1 MIGECQ
7 VMSPAD
13 KYAAYLKG
21 FEPISFKRNKRGM
34 YYFSESFGAAAA
46 IYTSGKKGYPQHQLS
61 IWSGFSDMFKSGY
74 VLAMYNDELNAFVL
88 VPSQSGIRIKSYANR
103 SSTLQITCKPLI
115 EQIFAKFKLKEIGSN
130 RLRTKRVGD
139 LLFIYDPKTPI

>member
-46 IYTSGKKGYPQHQLS
+46 IYTSGKKVILNTNCLYGA
-61 IWSGFSDMFKSGY
+61 
-74 VLAMYNDELNAFVL
+74 VLATCLKAAMFWPCTTTNSTPSCLCLRKAVL
-88 VPSQSGIRIKSYANR
+88 
-103 SSTLQITCKPLI
+103 
-115 EQIFAKFKLKEIGSN
+115 E
-130 RLRTKRVGD
+130 
-139 LLFIYDPKTPI
+139 

>member
-21 FEPISFKRNKRGM
+21 FKPLYTPRNRTRMFDDQHGAKICAYSQKGKHSTQKRLIIWGGFKNL
-34 YYFSESFGAAAA
+34 FENCDVSA
-46 IYTSGKKGYPQHQLS
+46 L
-61 IWSGFSDMFKSGY
+61 
-74 VLAMYNDELNAFVL
+74 YNEAENAFVL
-88 VPSQSGIRIKSYANR
+88 VPAEFGLRVRPYSGNNWIINNAP
-103 SSTLQITCKPLI
+103 IVDAI
-115 EQIFAKFKLKEIGSN
+115 AKKFQLNSGATHL
-130 RLRTKRVGD
+130 LRTKRVGD